1 MGFFKL
7 PIDAVHAHLCDW
19 LKEIKGTRGV
29 AIHSRTISGALP
41 QALQS
46 LSPLSTREIE
56 RYLLVATRS
65 EWTAYVDNLLFGTD
79 PSAIAYLSRRMGCMS
94 VYFYAKSL
102 QREKTEGREVYGG
115 AIVFTVYG
123 PQTASSAT
131 NTIRDVRVFGD
142 LGGWVFRETG
152 TPLSFEDTAAYD
164 VNRVEKRFTMDM
176 LERYLMKM
184 GIRPFDETF
193 YHPTSARL
201 IELAS

>member
-1 MGFFKL
+1 
-7 PIDAVHAHLCDW
+7 
-19 LKEIKGTRGV
+19 
-29 AIHSRTISGALP
+29 
-41 QALQS
+41 
-46 LSPLSTREIE
+46 
-56 RYLLVATRS
+56 
-65 EWTAYVDNLLFGTD
+65 
-79 PSAIAYLSRRMGCMS
+79 MGCMS